1 MFNEFFILTILLVI
15 VLAVFDVFTS
25 VNDANIVLTLVSLLQ
40 NVIKFIV
47 IY

>member
-25 VNDANIVLTLVSLLQ
+25 VIDANIVLTLVSLLQ